1 MSPYLRVS
9 KSPSGNNNLP
19 KPQHKENGKSILS
32 RGQCKETTTAIKN
45 KTRRDNA
52 MQEKTFNYDHN
63 CSLIVNEEVILTQT
77 IIIQKTKIAK

>member
-1 MSPYLRVS
+1 
-9 KSPSGNNNLP
+9 
-19 KPQHKENGKSILS
+19 
-32 RGQCKETTTAIKN
+32 
-45 KTRRDNA
+45 